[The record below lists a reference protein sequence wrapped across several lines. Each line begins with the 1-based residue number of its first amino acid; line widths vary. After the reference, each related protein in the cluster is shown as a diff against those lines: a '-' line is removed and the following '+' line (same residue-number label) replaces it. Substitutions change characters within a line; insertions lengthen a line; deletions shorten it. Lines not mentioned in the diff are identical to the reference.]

1 MMAWFFGDCNEQI
14 LGFLMLWSG
23 GEIVLMALKNGF
35 VFVSP
40 PMRSCLLLCHGA
52 AARYFFL
59 AAKVPKSALDFL
71 F

>member
-1 MMAWFFGDCNEQI
+1 VISLLHGLRFFKI
-14 LGFLMLWSG
+14 YLAVVLG
-23 GEIVLMALKNGF
+23 K
-35 VFVSP
+35 VSP
-40 PMRSCLLLCHGA
+40 PLRRYFLLCHGA